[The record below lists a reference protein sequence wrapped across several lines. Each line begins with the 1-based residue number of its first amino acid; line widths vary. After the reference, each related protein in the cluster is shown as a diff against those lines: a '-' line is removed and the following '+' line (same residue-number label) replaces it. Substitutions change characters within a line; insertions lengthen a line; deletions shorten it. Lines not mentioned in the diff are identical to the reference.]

1 MATKTPALVIGA
13 GPAGL
18 AVSACLTKHGVDH
31 VVLEREHE
39 VAPRWRNHYERLH
52 LHTFRDLS
60 RLPHKKWKRGTPRY
74 PSRQQVVDYMED
86 YAQELGVVPRF
97 GEEVQTAKRANGAWV
112 VRTQSQTFE
121 AGSLVIATGYNR
133 TPTSPTWP
141 GQGEF
146 RGDILHSHA
155 YRNGKPWNGKR
166 VLVVGSGNSGAEI
179 AIDLIEHGADAA
191 ICIRGPIH
199 FVARDVA
206 GGIPAQLVGIALDRL
221 PTRIA
226 DRLAVM
232 TSKMM
237 FGDLSSFGVRRPE
250 MGPITQVRTLG
261 RVPLIDV
268 GTIDLI
274 RRGVL
279 PVLPGIERFYDRGV
293 ELVDGRRE
301 DFDAV
306 VLATGYRATIDEFL
320 DDAGPSLN
328 DRGYPTLLGAE
339 AEHPG
344 PYFVG
349 FGNPPTGL
357 LREINHHAKA
367 VAAKIATANQRD

>member
-1 MATKTPALVIGA
+1 
-13 GPAGL
+13 
-18 AVSACLTKHGVDH
+18 
-31 VVLEREHE
+31 
-39 VAPRWRNHYERLH
+39 
-52 LHTFRDLS
+52 
-60 RLPHKKWKRGTPRY
+60 
-74 PSRQQVVDYMED
+74 
-86 YAQELGVVPRF
+86 
-97 GEEVQTAKRANGAWV
+97 
-112 VRTQSQTFE
+112 
-121 AGSLVIATGYNR
+121 
-133 TPTSPTWP
+133 
-141 GQGEF
+141 
-146 RGDILHSHA
+146 
-155 YRNGKPWNGKR
+155 
-166 VLVVGSGNSGAEI
+166 
-179 AIDLIEHGADAA
+179 
-191 ICIRGPIH
+191 
-199 FVARDVA
+199 
-206 GGIPAQLVGIALDRL
+206 
-221 PTRIA
+221 
-226 DRLAVM
+226 
-232 TSKMM
+232 
-237 FGDLSSFGVRRPE
+237 
-250 MGPITQVRTLG
+250 
-261 RVPLIDV
+261 VPLIDV